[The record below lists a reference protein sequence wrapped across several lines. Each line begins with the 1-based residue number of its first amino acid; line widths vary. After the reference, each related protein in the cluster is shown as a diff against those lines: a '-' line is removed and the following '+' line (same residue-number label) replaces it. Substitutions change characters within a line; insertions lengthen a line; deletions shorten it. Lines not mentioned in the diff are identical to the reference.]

1 MGSRSNWIHRTT
13 LESPPSTISS
23 GSKVKHH
30 SDESVKQSAKSKD
43 ANQLPKWDSHLNM
56 QQLVKN
62 RKKLNTPNS
71 DESIQA
77 YAETCRAKFNR
88 KCSETKAVHS
98 KRIVG
103 KSGLRNQPIYT
114 KPYSSDSYSDIQN
127 VQRANGDRMN
137 SKQSD
142 GYTSVTG
149 SNGFLSPNSIS
160 IDGVPA
166 NSTSNT
172 TTHQYDTKISVA
184 LQTTNTLERMPIIQL
199 KKPIE
204 EAKAIEPEARST
216 VRVNKL
222 TINKQLQVR
231 PEALAYIIMFKE
243 GEDKNGNLEKSN
255 GQQRD
260 NQLYA
265 NPNKTNAI
273 GNSDNSSESVALNAN
288 DIRSGVKEKTT
299 RFNGQTSSDSSSVGS
314 IENLTLQEC
323 LLARRPDFYANAEQ
337 RRKCLNDLHNLRQ
350 QRNEQR
356 KKLLAMNICTN
367 AKTLNRNMKRLL
379 PPPPLGK

>member
-1 MGSRSNWIHRTT
+1 M
-13 LESPPSTISS
+13 
-23 GSKVKHH
+23 KHH
-30 SDESVKQSAKSKD
+30 SDEPMKQSAKPKD
-43 ANQLPKWDSHLNM
+43 TNQLPKWDSHLNM
-56 QQLVKN
+56 HQMVKN

-77 YAETCRAKFNR
+77 YAETCRAKFYR

-98 KRIVG
+98 KRIMSKTG
-103 KSGLRNQPIYT
+103 SKGQPIYT

-127 VQRANGDRMN
+127 VQRAIGDRMN
-137 SKQSD
+137 SKQSGD
-142 GYTSVTG
+142 YTSVTG

-172 TTHQYDTKISVA
+172 TTHQYDTKISVG

-199 KKPIE
+199 KNPIE
-204 EAKAIEPEARST
+204 EPKVIKSDARST

-243 GEDKNGNLEKSN
+243 GKDKNGDLKRSK

-260 NQLYA
+260 NQLYV
-265 NPNKTNAI
+265 NSNKDIAI
-273 GNSDNSSESVALNAN
+273 GSSANSDDSSELNALNAN
-288 DIRSGVKEKTT
+288 DKQSGVKEKTT
-299 RFNGQTSSDSSSVGS
+299 QFEGQTSSNSSSVGS
-314 IENLTLQEC
+314 FENLTLQEC
-323 LLARRPDFYANAEQ
+323 LQARRPDFYANAEQ
-337 RRKCLNDLHNLRQ
+337 RRKCLNNLHNLRQ

-356 KKLLAMNICTN
+356 KKLLALNICTN
-367 AKTLNRNMKRLL
+367 AKTLNRHMKRLL